1 MPHPDRRE
9 PVHGLRCKHIL
20 TMQEGRP
27 LLEDG
32 ILLLQGGRV
41 ADVGPYR
48 ELKNDCSGPVEDLG
62 PEVLAPGLINAHT
75 HLEFSHLR
83 GCTAKGRGFSKWV
96 LSLLQLPMA
105 EVDEASLE
113 EAYAELR
120 ECGTSCIADV
130 TGHNT
135 EKVNR
140 FLQQGRMEYAL
151 FKEAL
156 GFQPMGNIQE
166 IWFPFPNPEEDPRLS
181 LSGHALYSTH
191 PQTLQLCKSWSQG
204 KKRPFSIHLAESPE
218 EVDLLTSGNGE
229 LANLLLGTLL
239 PEDYVPPEVS
249 PVQYADQLNL
259 LDQDTL
265 AIHCVQVWN
274 RDIEILCERGTSVCL
289 CPRSNAF
296 INVGTPP
303 WRALRAA
310 GVPLCL
316 GTDSLGSNTDLN
328 LWRELIALLEQ
339 APKDITLEEAV
350 GMVTVNPAR
359 ILGRYPEL
367 GTLQP
372 GSMAFTSMVPREVTH
387 HVS

>member
-1 MPHPDRRE
+1 MR
-9 PVHGLRCKHIL
+9 GLRCKHIL
-20 TMQEGRP
+20 TMQEDRP

-32 ILLLQGGRV
+32 MLLLQGNRV

-48 ELKNDCSGPVEDLG
+48 ELKNDCPGPVEDLG
-62 PEVLAPGLINAHT
+62 PEILAPGLINAHT

-83 GCTAKGRGFSKWV
+83 GRTAQGRGFVDWV

-113 EAYAELR
+113 EAVSGLR

-130 TGHNT
+130 TGHSP
-135 EKVNR
+135 EKINR
-140 FLQQGRMEYAL
+140 FLQQTEMEYAL

-156 GFQPMGNIQE
+156 GFQPARDIQE
-166 IWFPFPNPEEDPRLS
+166 IWSPFPDPEEDPRLS

-191 PQTLQLCKSWSQG
+191 PRTLQLCKTWSQG
-204 KKRPFSIHLAESPE
+204 EKRPFSIHLAESPE
-218 EVDLLTSGNGE
+218 EVDLITTGKGG
-229 LANLLLGTLL
+229 LADLLLGTLL
-239 PEDYVPPEVS
+239 PEDYVPPGVS
-249 PVQYADQLNL
+249 PIPYADQLNL

-265 AIHCVQVWN
+265 AIHCVQIEDK
-274 RDIEILCERGTSVCL
+274 DIEILRERGTTVCL

-296 INVGTPP
+296 INVGVPP

-328 LWRELIALLEQ
+328 LWGELISLLEQ
-339 APKDITLEEAV
+339 SPEAIPLQEAV
-350 GMVTVNPAR
+350 EMVTVNPAR

-372 GSMAFTSMVPREVTH
+372 GSMASTSLVPREVRHQVT
-387 HVS
+387 